1 MVVAGAEDEDDWEG
15 GEAEPG
21 SATGARPSAA
31 SSDSLASADLTFS
44 RVQTLW
50 YAAAVA
56 AGGGFRLWDE
66 AESHGGER
74 LRPWR

>member
-21 SATGARPSAA
+21 STTGTRPSAA
-31 SSDSLASADLTFS
+31 RRNSLASADLTFS

-56 AGGGFRLWDE
+56 A
-66 AESHGGER
+66 
-74 LRPWR
+74 